1 MTEYIF
7 DNAAPQVARRFDAL
21 AALYDPMTARHLKV
35 LGVTDGWHCLE
46 VGGGSGSVAAWL
58 ARRVGPTGRVVV
70 TDIDPR
76 HMDALQEP
84 GLANVEVRRHDIT
97 ADPLEDEAF
106 DLVHAR
112 LVLSHLPALARR
124 EALGR
129 MVAALRPGGWL
140 VVEDFDLRFADPT
153 WPTEDRAFAALYAK
167 MQDALIRLLESRGA
181 GPDWAHQLPAALHA
195 LGLQDIGAEGHF
207 ALAPGRSAS
216 ARLYRANIEQVR
228 GEAVRAGLMTDE
240 EVDELLA
247 GLDDESRFA
256 STRVMIS
263 AWGHRLPA

>member
-1 MTEYIF
+1 MAEYIF

-21 AALYDPMTARHLKV
+21 AALYDPITARHLEA
-35 LGVTDGWHCLE
+35 LGVADGWHCLE

-76 HMDALQEP
+76 HLEALRGL
-84 GLANVEVRRHDIT
+84 GLANVEVRRHDVT
-97 ADPLEDEAF
+97 GDPLEDGAF

-112 LVLSHLPALARR
+112 LVLGHLPARR

-129 MVAALRPGGWL
+129 LVAALRPRGWL
-140 VVEDFDLRFADPT
+140 VAEDFDLRFADPT
-153 WPTEDRAFAALYAK
+153 WPTEERGFAALYAT

-181 GPDWAHQLPAALHA
+181 DPEWGRQLPAALRA
-195 LGLQDIGAEGHF
+195 VGLRDVGAEGHF
-207 ALAPGRSAS
+207 ALAPGGSAS

-228 GEAVRAGLMTDE
+228 GEAVRAGLIADAE
-240 EVDELLA
+240 IDELLA
-247 GLDDESRFA
+247 GLGDPDRVA

-263 AWGHRLPA
+263 AWGRRPPA